1 MIKHIKLIFS
11 AFTVSKFIPYPG
23 AAVCMIYYAPK
34 AWVQNGRQH
43 INHTAIDGCISSDP
57 DVHGLT
63 CFVERGFFLHV
74 FAESSESFQAFLV
87 LNHLVLRRL
96 ASIVSKALL
105 LLATVQAFGWI
116 LQMMFLWLFRTLQS
130 ICNSV
135 YSWVM
140 LRLCCSIFSTK
151 RVPRWHMYLESLSC
165 SSQRRTWLVQ
175 MDKTACWL
183 HIMERCLT
191 TNSSGYSS
199 IVLDSNC
206 LGVAGCGCNC
216 SVEDSCCI

>member
-1 MIKHIKLIFS
+1 MAAFQVILMSMAWLALWRDFFFACFCWIQWEFSSIFS
-11 AFTVSKFIPYPG
+11 AQPFG
-23 AAVCMIYYAPK
+23 AQKISFNC
-34 AWVQNGRQH
+34 VQGSP
-43 INHTAIDGCISSDP
+43 SSCHCPSIWMNFAD
-57 DVHGLT
+57 DVL
-63 CFVERGFFLHV
+63 VV
-74 FAESSESFQAFLV
+74 FQNTSV
-87 LNHLVLRRL
+87 HL
-96 ASIVSKALL
+96 
-105 LLATVQAFGWI
+105 Q
-116 LQMMFLWLFRTLQS
+116 FR
-130 ICNSV
+130 

-140 LRLCCSIFSTK
+140 LRLCCSMFSTK

-191 TNSSGYSS
+191 TNSSGYSL